1 MNVEM
6 LRKEYEHL
14 TPFEREA
21 MMIREATGRRREAE
35 MDALGSRN
43 MFDALWMTHWGR
55 AFMTVAGFAMFWAC
69 WTERTALLFLMLDNE
84 GNTRAISPQT
94 HVPDYVEKCFAASV
108 GWIRALKKLEEE
120 TGAPL
125 MDCTRMLNST
135 YAEDVLKLKAYE
147 GEELNFS
154 SQYAS
159 LRDIWNAEC
168 TNVNRED
175 SGRGLPG

>member
-1 MNVEM
+1 MNVET

-21 MMIREATGRRREAE
+21 LMIREATGKRRDAE
-35 MDALGSRN
+35 IDALGSLD

-55 AFMTVAGFAMFWAC
+55 AFMTVASYAMFWAC
-69 WTERTALLFLMLDNE
+69 WAERSALLFLLLDDDGHIRRIEENKP
-84 GNTRAISPQT
+84 I
-94 HVPDYVEKCFAASV
+94 PDYADKCFAASV
-108 GWIRALKKLEEE
+108 GWIRTLKKLEEG

-125 MDCTRMLNST
+125 MDCTKMLNFT

-147 GEELNFS
+147 DEEINFS
-154 SQYAS
+154 SQYAA
-159 LRDIWNAEC
+159 LKDIWNAHC

-175 SGRGLPG
+175 AGRGLPD